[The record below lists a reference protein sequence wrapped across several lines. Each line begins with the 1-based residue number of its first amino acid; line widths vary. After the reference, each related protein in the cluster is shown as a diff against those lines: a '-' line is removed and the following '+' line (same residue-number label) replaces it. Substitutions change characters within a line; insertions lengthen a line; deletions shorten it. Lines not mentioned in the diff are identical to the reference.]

1 MTSLSTL
8 QHVRRAM
15 KRNVRV
21 ITTMV
26 MMMMMMMM
34 MMNNNNNSALSTINY
49 KTVDN
54 NALPGCRVRS

>member
-1 MTSLSTL
+1 MRGKGGWGVGNEMTSLSTL

-34 MMNNNNNSALSTINY
+34 MIIIII
-49 KTVDN
+49 TV
-54 NALPGCRVRS
+54 L